1 MADQRVASLRELFR
15 NIQQWRSLNE
25 SEGFEILR
33 CPITKIEWSI
43 WDIEYL
49 LDEGLAQLPRGQRE
63 AIRLC
68 LVEDMKESEAAV
80 KMGVSPTN
88 PVAMYATDGI
98 KALLRKI
105 DSGEL
110 RFLRAAA

>member
-1 MADQRVASLRELFR
+1 MFR
-15 NIQQWRSLNE
+15 NIQPWRSLHE
-25 SEGFEILR
+25 SEGVEIIR
-33 CPITKIEWSI
+33 CPITRIEWSI

-49 LDEGLAQLPRGQRE
+49 LDEAIALLPRGQRE

-68 LVEDMKESEAAV
+68 LVEDMKESDAAI

-98 KALLRKI
+98 KALLRLM
-105 DSGEL
+105 DDGL
-110 RFLRAAA
+110 LPGLRAAA